1 MDINLSILDID
12 NNRVGTEGGTKKINI
27 VERKIDRPSFC
38 SNSQKDKF
46 MIDNR
51 TGKLDAGRFPA
62 QMFIS
67 TDIGNMID
75 EQSGEKKGT
84 SKCKDGINKKL
95 NINNNLVMN
104 ANKIMRS
111 GFDDKGGA
119 SKILNKIDF
128 TEEDEY

>member
-62 QMFIS
+62 QMFIQP
-67 TDIGNMID
+67 DIL
-75 EQSGEKKGT
+75 EK
-84 SKCKDGINKKL
+84 D
-95 NINNNLVMN
+95 
-104 ANKIMRS
+104 
-111 GFDDKGGA
+111 
-119 SKILNKIDF
+119 KILNKIDF
-128 TEEDEY
+128 TEEDQWIIL